1 MRTRRAALVALAS
14 MVIVVSLFPGL
25 AEAQNS
31 LGLGRPE
38 QAIKPTGFFGPW
50 LYQIQQYQQEFYR
63 SLTAS
68 LKAMRENGSNV
79 WTMVGLSFAYGIFHA
94 AGPGHGKAVI
104 SSYML
109 ANEIAARRGIALA
122 FASAFLQA
130 ATAIAMITVVVLFL
144 RGTGIRSDHLT
155 AYLEIA
161 SYAAITLLGAWLL
174 WRKVFARGHSHD
186 AHLHS
191 PSNDHNHAHGH
202 HGHDPAHPHGHHH
215 HHHGEGEV
223 CSDCGHLHAPDPAQL
238 QGKFGLRQAWSAIV
252 AVGLRPCSGAII
264 VLTFAFLN
272 GLYAAGILSTL
283 AMALGTGITVA
294 TLAALAVGAKDIAI
308 RIGGAAER
316 SATIHRIIE
325 IGGALLVFL
334 LGLTLLSAS
343 LYI

>member
-1 MRTRRAALVALAS
+1 M
-14 MVIVVSLFPGL
+14 VSLYPGF

-63 SLTAS
+63 SLTAA
-68 LKAMRENGSNV
+68 LKAMRNDGSHV
-79 WTMVGLSFAYGIFHA
+79 WTMAGLSFAYGIFHA

-109 ANEIAARRGIALA
+109 ANEIAARRGIVLA

-130 ATAIAMITVVVLFL
+130 FTAIALIAVVVVFL
-144 RGTGIRSDHLT
+144 RGTGIRSADLT

-161 SYAAITLLGAWLL
+161 SYAGITVLGAWLL
-174 WRKVFARGHSHD
+174 WRKLFGGGHD
-186 AHLHS
+186 
-191 PSNDHNHAHGH
+191 HGH
-202 HGHDPAHPHGHHH
+202 GSGHADVHEHGHADHHH
-215 HHHGEGEV
+215 APGEV
-223 CSDCGHLHAPDPAQL
+223 CGECGHLHAPDPAGL
-238 QGKFGLRQAWSAIV
+238 QGNFGLRQAWSAIL

-294 TLAALAVGAKDIAI
+294 TLATLAVGAKDIAI

-316 SATIHRIIE
+316 GASIHRIIE
-325 IGGALLVFL
+325 TGGALMVFV